1 MECEA
6 RGFPVPR
13 ITWYRNGT
21 TVVANIS
28 LVEITEARKSEHEGM
43 YRCEAENP
51 AGNVTA
57 SAWVAVKGLYN
68 ANYYNFEVFSCSA
81 TNIRFAV

>member
-1 MECEA
+1 M
-6 RGFPVPR
+6 
-13 ITWYRNGT
+13 
-21 TVVANIS
+21 ANIS

-68 ANYYNFEVFSCSA
+68 ANYYNLKCLAVVLLTYVSQFRKIQFSKILKNFRSY
-81 TNIRFAV
+81 